1 MSLYWYLRRL
11 LDWMEGI

>member
-11 LDWMEGI
+11 LARMEGI